1 MRIIEEHAYAKINL
15 YLDIERKTED
25 GYHDLLTV
33 MQLVSLCDEI
43 KIEPNGLHEIVLEC
57 EGMPT
62 GADDRKNLAFVAA
75 KAFYNAIEADCAEGV
90 NIYLKKNIP
99 VAAGLGGGSAD
110 AAAVLRGLNRL
121 YGEPLNRE
129 ELCRIGM
136 SIGSDVPFCI
146 VGGTQICRGRG
157 EIAEEIRGLDGC
169 NILVAVAGNKAST
182 AQQYKRLDLK
192 YNDFKDYI
200 SGTGYVETL
209 DALRNGKSADSLVNT
224 YNIFD
229 TLYESD
235 ELMKKVKQIMLDC
248 GARSVLLSGSGP
260 SVYGVFDGSPDEA
273 EALLLSYGMHVYPCE
288 PITALY

>member
-1 MRIIEEHAYAKINL
+1 MRIIEEHAHAKINL

-43 KIEPNGLHEIVLEC
+43 KIEPNGSHKIVLEC
-57 EGMPT
+57 EGVPT
-62 GADDRKNLAFVAA
+62 GADNRKNLAYIAA
-75 KAFYNAIEADCAEGV
+75 KAFYDEVGTEYAEGV
-90 NIYLKKNIP
+90 NIFLKKKIP

-121 YGEPLNRE
+121 HGEPLNME

-136 SIGSDVPFCI
+136 TVGSDVPFCI

-157 EIAEEIRGLDGC
+157 EIVEEIRGLDEC

-182 AQQYKRLDLK
+182 AQQYKSLDLK
-192 YNDFKDYI
+192 HNDFKGYI
-200 SGTGYVETL
+200 SGVGYKEML
-209 DALRNGKSADSLVNT
+209 DALRNGRSADALVNT
-224 YNIFD
+224 YNVFES
-229 TLYESD
+229 LYEND

-248 GARSVLLSGSGP
+248 GACSVLLSGSGP
-260 SVYGVFDGSPDEA
+260 SVYGVFDVPTALA
-273 EALLLSYGMHVYPCE
+273 EHVLARQGINAYPCK